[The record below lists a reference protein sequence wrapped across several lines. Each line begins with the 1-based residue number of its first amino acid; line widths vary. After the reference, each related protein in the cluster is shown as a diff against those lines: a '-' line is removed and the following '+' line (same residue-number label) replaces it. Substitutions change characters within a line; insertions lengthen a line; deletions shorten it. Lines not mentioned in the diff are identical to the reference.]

1 MEWECC
7 EQIWQLICSPLFIER
22 RWWSPVCDKCGSKGL
37 SWCEFETKFKF
48 KEELSYERAINDS
61 GKRC

>member
-22 RWWSPVCDKCGSKGL
+22 RWWSPVCNKCGSKGL

-48 KEELSYERAINDS
+48 KEELNYE
-61 GKRC
+61 